1 MSTLPKK
8 FYQRDT
14 VIVAKELLG
23 KKLTRKIG
31 NYEMSG
37 TIIETEA
44 YRHKDDPASHAFRNI
59 TDRNK
64 VMFGEVGIAYVYFTY
79 GMHYCFNVVAKKM
92 KTPAGAVLIRG
103 IIPEKGIKKMQENR
117 NIENLKNLTNG
128 PAKLTQALEI
138 TKEHYGIDLTKK
150 TELYIEEGL
159 EIKKIKK
166 STRIGIKD
174 GKEMLW
180 NFQIKNYFSIFFSLS
195 SSTSSSEF
203 SSNVQGANLTIILC
217 QSNFK
222 TKIITPVIAAA
233 KIRNPI

>member
-1 MSTLPKK
+1 
-8 FYQRDT
+8 

-64 VMFGEVGIAYVYFTY
+64 IMFGEVGIAYVYFTY

-103 IIPEKGIKKMQENR
+103 IVPEKGIKKMQENR

-166 STRIGIKD
+166 SPRIGIKD

-180 NFQIKNYFSIFFSLS
+180 NFQI
-195 SSTSSSEF
+195 
-203 SSNVQGANLTIILC
+203 
-217 QSNFK
+217 
-222 TKIITPVIAAA
+222 
-233 KIRNPI
+233 

>member
-79 GMHYCFNVVAKKM
+79 GMHHCFNVVAKKM
-92 KTPAGAVLIRG
+92 KVPAGAVLIRG

-117 NIENLKNLTNG
+117 NIKNLKNLTNG
-128 PAKLTQALEI
+128 PGKLTQALEI

-180 NFQIKNYFSIFFSLS
+180 NFQI
-195 SSTSSSEF
+195 
-203 SSNVQGANLTIILC
+203 
-217 QSNFK
+217 
-222 TKIITPVIAAA
+222 
-233 KIRNPI
+233 